1 MERLFKSNPFVAD
14 YTLCGKRKKDD
25 FPRHFLIFQAIQNL
39 PYFKWI
45 HMPFPVSCYIG
56 LVHGPIRSKDGT
68 EITTSV
74 TNLDIHDIARTART
88 FGFKRYFLVTPI
100 KNQQAMVNKIL
111 GFWESDSGLIYN
123 PDRKNALAEAQV
135 IDSIEDAVKKI
146 TEIEGKK
153 PCVVVTGANFSTFD
167 GYEKDLIRKI
177 SIDGTPMFLLFG
189 TGWGLTASVVE
200 QADFRL
206 GPILGIAD
214 DEYNHLSVR
223 SAVAIYCDRLARSL

>member
-1 MERLFKSNPFVAD
+1 LERLFKSNPFVAD

-39 PYFKWI
+39 PFFKWI

-123 PDRKNALAEAQV
+123 PDRKNALSEAQV

-146 TEIEGKK
+146 TEIEGRK

-167 GYEKDLIRKI
+167 GYEKDLITGLKKI
-177 SIDGTPMFLLFG
+177 EKWVESQICVGMKKKDCVEAIKVLHDNSTHPEFKDRFTQLLNTP
-189 TGWGLTASVVE
+189 V
-200 QADFRL
+200 
-206 GPILGIAD
+206 I
-214 DEYNHLSVR
+214 
-223 SAVAIYCDRLARSL
+223 